1 MTDSGEKGKASEC
14 HPRTENGP
22 NSAAACEGTG
32 LWRQNSPQNSPPAP
46 GRGEWSRFPE
56 NSPLLHPALCRLRK
70 LSAQVL
76 ALPICSKKSA
86 SKNGLFKKKKI
97 KVEKQRIS

>member
-1 MTDSGEKGKASEC
+1 ME
-14 HPRTENGP
+14 P
-22 NSAAACEGTG
+22 NSAAAWEGTG
-32 LWRQNSPQNSPPAP
+32 LWRQNSPQNSPPSPAP

-70 LSAQVL
+70 LRAQVL